1 MMPKAGLIPHNFSKT
16 PNYTHMPIRSM
27 RQLKDIAGKVV
38 FLRVDFNVPLA
49 NGKVKEDY
57 KIIAGLVTIRFL
69 LRYDAKIIIA
79 THLGD
84 PGGKKSKK
92 YTTEPVAQRLE
103 KLLGRKV
110 VFVKDCIGPK
120 VGKAVKE
127 LKSGQVLFLENL
139 RFYPGE
145 EKDDKQFARQL
156 AAPADVYINNAFA
169 VSHRAHASVS
179 AIKAHLPS
187 YAGLL
192 LEQEVSSIERALKP
206 KKPLVVV
213 IGGAK
218 IGTKLPIIKNF
229 IKNASQILVGGAVA
243 NDFLQSLGYEVGKSK
258 VSGDAKL
265 AKQAI
270 AMYKKAGNKKIILPL
285 DLVVSKKKDGKG
297 QLAVKSVSSV
307 AKDEYIYDIGPK
319 TIGFYSRY
327 LKQANT
333 IAWNGPMGWF
343 EQDSFKH
350 GTVALARVMAARS
363 SGQAFGV
370 VGGGETV
377 EALKMAGMFDQV
389 DWVSTGG
396 GAMLDF
402 LAGEPMPGL
411 KGLIK

>member
-1 MMPKAGLIPHNFSKT
+1 MA
-16 PNYTHMPIRSM
+16 IRSM
-27 RQLKDIAGKVV
+27 RQLKNAAGKVI

-49 NGKVKEDY
+49 DGKVKEDY
-57 KIIAGLVTIRFL
+57 KIISGLATIRFL
-69 LRYDAKIIIA
+69 MRYGAKIVIA

-92 YTTEPVAQRLE
+92 FSTEPVARRLE
-103 KLLGRKV
+103 KLLGKKV
-110 VFVKDCIGPK
+110 VFVKDCVGPK
-120 VGKAVKE
+120 VEKAVE
-127 LKSGQVLFLENL
+127 DLEPGQVIFLENL

-145 EKDDKQFARQL
+145 EKDEKAFARQL
-156 AAPADVYINNAFA
+156 ARPADIYINNAFA

-179 AIKAHLPS
+179 AIKSYLPS

-192 LEQEVSSIERALKP
+192 LEQEVTSIERALKP

-229 IKNASQILVGGAVA
+229 IKTASQILVGGAVA

-258 VSGDAKL
+258 VSGDARL
-265 AKQAI
+265 AKQAV

-319 TIGFYSRY
+319 TIHFYSRY

-363 SGQAFGV
+363 SGRAFGV

-377 EALKMAGMFDQV
+377 EALKMAGMFDEV

-411 KGLIK
+411 KGIIK

>member
-1 MMPKAGLIPHNFSKT
+1 
-16 PNYTHMPIRSM
+16 M
-27 RQLKDIAGKVV
+27 RQLKDVAGKVV

-57 KIIAGLVTIRFL
+57 KIVAGLATIRFL
-69 LRYDAKIIIA
+69 LRYDAKIVIA

-92 YTTEPVAQRLE
+92 LSVEPVAQRLA
-103 KLLGRKV
+103 KLLGKEV
-110 VFVKDCIGPK
+110 IFVKDCIGPK

-127 LKSGQVLFLENL
+127 LKTGQVLFLENL

-145 EKDDKQFARQL
+145 EMDDKQFAKQL
-156 AAPADVYINNAFA
+156 AQPADIYINNAFA

-179 AIKAHLPS
+179 AIKKHLPS

-297 QLAVKSVSSV
+297 ELSVKSVSSV
-307 AKDEYIYDIGPK
+307 TKDEYIYDIGPK
-319 TIGFYSRY
+319 TISFYSRY

-363 SGQAFGV
+363 SGRAFGV

-377 EALKMAGMFDQV
+377 EALKMAGMFDEV

-411 KGLIK
+411 KGIIK

>member
-1 MMPKAGLIPHNFSKT
+1 
-16 PNYTHMPIRSM
+16 MPIRSM
-27 RQLKDIAGKVV
+27 RQLKDVAGKVV

-57 KIIAGLVTIRFL
+57 KIIAGLATIRFL
-69 LRYDAKIIIA
+69 LRYDAKVVIA

-84 PGGKKSKK
+84 PGGKRSKK
-92 YTTEPVAQRLE
+92 YTTEPVAKRLE

-110 VFVKDCIGPK
+110 VFVKDCVGPK
-120 VGKAVKE
+120 VEKAVSEIKP
-127 LKSGQVLFLENL
+127 GQVIFLENL

-156 AAPADVYINNAFA
+156 ARPADLYINNAFA

-179 AIKAHLPS
+179 AIKSHLPS

-192 LEQEVSSIERALKP
+192 LEQEVNSIERALKP

-218 IGTKLPIIKNF
+218 IGTKLPIISNF

-258 VSGDAKL
+258 VSGDPKL
-265 AKQAI
+265 AKQAV

-297 QLAVKSVSSV
+297 ALAVRSVSTV
-307 AKDEYIYDIGPK
+307 GKDEYIYDIGPK
-319 TIGFYSRY
+319 TISFYSRY

-363 SGQAFGV
+363 SGRAFGV

-411 KGLIK
+411 KGIIK

>member
-1 MMPKAGLIPHNFSKT
+1 
-16 PNYTHMPIRSM
+16 MPIRSM
-27 RQLKDIAGKVV
+27 RQLKGVAGKVI
-38 FLRVDFNVPLA
+38 FLRVDFNVPLN

-57 KIIAGLVTIRFL
+57 KIIAGLATIRFL
-69 LRYDAKIIIA
+69 LRYGAKIVIA

-84 PGGKKSKK
+84 PGGKKSQKFS
-92 YTTEPVAQRLE
+92 TEPVAKRLE
-103 KLLGRKV
+103 KLLGKKII
-110 VFVKDCIGPK
+110 FVKDCIGPK
-120 VGKAVKE
+120 VEKAIE
-127 LKSGQVLFLENL
+127 SMAAGQIVFLENL

-145 EKDDKQFARQL
+145 EKDDKQFAKQL
-156 AAPADVYINNAFA
+156 SRFSDIYINNAFA
-169 VSHRAHASVS
+169 VSHRGHASVS
-179 AIKAHLPS
+179 AIKAFLPA

-206 KKPLVVV
+206 HKPLVVV

-229 IKNASQILVGGAVA
+229 INKASQILVGGAVA

-258 VSGDAKL
+258 VSGDVNL

-270 AMYKKAGNKKIILPL
+270 AMYKKAGNAKIILPL
-285 DLVVSKKKDGKG
+285 DLVVSKKKDGSG
-297 QLAVKSVSSV
+297 HLTVKSVSSV
-307 AKDEYIYDIGPK
+307 AKDDYIYDIGPK
-319 TIGFYSRY
+319 TISFYSRY

-350 GTVALARVMAARS
+350 GTIALARVIASRS
-363 SGQAFGV
+363 SGRAFGV

-377 EALKMAGMFDQV
+377 EALKLAGMFDQM

-411 KGLIK
+411 KGIIK

>member
-1 MMPKAGLIPHNFSKT
+1 
-16 PNYTHMPIRSM
+16 M
-27 RQLKDIAGKVV
+27 RQLKDVAGKVV

-57 KIIAGLVTIRFL
+57 KIIAGLPTIRFL
-69 LRYDAKIIIA
+69 LRYKAKVVIA

-92 YTTEPVAQRLE
+92 FTTEPVAKRLE
-103 KLLGRKV
+103 KLLGQKV

-120 VGKAVKE
+120 VDKAVAE
-127 LKSGQVLFLENL
+127 LKPGQVVFLENL
-139 RFYPGE
+139 RYYSGE
-145 EKDDKQFARQL
+145 EKDDRQFAKQL
-156 AAPADVYINNAFA
+156 ARPADVYINNAFA

-192 LEQEVSSIERALKP
+192 LEQEVASIERALKP

-270 AMYKKAGNKKIILPL
+270 SMYKKAGNKKIILPL

-297 QLAVKSVSSV
+297 HLAVKSVSMVS
-307 AKDEYIYDIGPK
+307 KDDYIYDIGPK
-319 TIGFYSRY
+319 TISFYSRY

-363 SGQAFGV
+363 SGRAFGV